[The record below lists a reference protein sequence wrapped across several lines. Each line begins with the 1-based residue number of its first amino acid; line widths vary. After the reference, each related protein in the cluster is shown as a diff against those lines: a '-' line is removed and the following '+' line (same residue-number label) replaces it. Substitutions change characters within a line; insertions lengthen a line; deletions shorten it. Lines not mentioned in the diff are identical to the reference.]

1 MQCKQILVIFYV
13 CLFNFQQGI
22 INPSKI
28 KKIIESFEKDKWFD
42 GGMFGTKL
50 RNLIKDFS
58 YKGRK
63 VNSQNKLFEELKKNG
78 IIDTKREGK
87 IDSFKILK

>member
-1 MQCKQILVIFYV
+1 
-13 CLFNFQQGI
+13 
-22 INPSKI
+22 
-28 KKIIESFEKDKWFD
+28 
-42 GGMFGTKL
+42 MFGTKL

-87 IDSFKILK
+87 VDNFKILK